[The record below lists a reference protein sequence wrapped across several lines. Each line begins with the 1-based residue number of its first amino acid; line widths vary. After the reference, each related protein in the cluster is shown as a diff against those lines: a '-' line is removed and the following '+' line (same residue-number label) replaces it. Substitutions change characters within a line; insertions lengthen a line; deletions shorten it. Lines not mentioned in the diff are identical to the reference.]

1 MKGEIGVSRS
11 IIDELESLDT
21 EDIYLNV
28 KVVLLQV
35 SSMNFNLG
43 LSKEFMW

>member
-1 MKGEIGVSRS
+1 MKGEIGVSCS

-21 EDIYLNV
+21 EEIYLNV

>member
-21 EDIYLNV
+21 KEIYLNV